1 MDAGIII
8 LAAGSSTRMGRSKQL
23 MELGEET
30 LIARAVRV
38 AGASGMK
45 VVVVLG
51 AEDKKHAEVIRKM
64 KIDIVFNPDWQ
75 SGMAS
80 SIKAGLRHF
89 SVNKNIHGVI
99 VMVCDQPL
107 LTSAHLT
114 NLRDQWISTHKPIIA
129 SYYAGT
135 VGVPALFD
143 QSMFPEMLTLMGEG
157 GAKKIIQN
165 HPDKTA
171 AVIFPE
177 GSFDLDTPDDYKNFL
192 DRK

>member
-1 MDAGIII
+1 
-8 LAAGSSTRMGRSKQL
+8 MGRSKQL
-23 MELGEET
+23 MELNDET
-30 LIARAVRV
+30 LIARAVRI
-38 AGASGMK
+38 AGDSGMK

-51 AEDKKHAEVIRKM
+51 ADDKKHAEVIRNM
-64 KIDIVFNPDWQ
+64 KVDTVFNPDWQ

-89 SVNKNIHGVI
+89 SGNKSIHAVI

-114 NLRDQWISTHKPIIA
+114 NLRDQWISTNKPIIA

-143 QSMFPEMLTLMGEG
+143 QSIFPEMLTLTGEG
-157 GAKKIIQN
+157 RAKKIIQN
-165 HPDKTA
+165 HPDKIA
-171 AVIFPE
+171 GVIFPE
-177 GSFDLDTPDDYKNFL
+177 GSVDLDTPDDYKNFL